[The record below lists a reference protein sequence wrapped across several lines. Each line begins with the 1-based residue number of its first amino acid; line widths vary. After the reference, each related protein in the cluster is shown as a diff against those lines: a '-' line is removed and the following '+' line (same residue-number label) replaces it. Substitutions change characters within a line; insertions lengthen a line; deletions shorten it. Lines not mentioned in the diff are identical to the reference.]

1 MSVADEGGFEP
12 SRQQLSATRDDHSVY
27 EQEETGEPTL
37 RRKQE
42 GLLRGKL
49 DMDRPRTATTPIDD
63 ASVER
68 FFTSYVD
75 SPKGVVQDS
84 RIELNGFSKM
94 LNDIDIQLESRSA
107 WIVLYLFNAVSVGVI
122 TRGEFVSCAKKRR
135 IADVDSLKDVVDAM
149 LEEVKVNPASAKS
162 FFDFCFGIVR
172 ESNYD
177 RTVAFEEAI
186 PVLATLMED
195 YELGSSFLRFLRVFE
210 LEAGKSKSYIT
221 QDQWSMLAPF
231 MLKYKMSN
239 LDEYSSDD
247 AWPTLFDDFVDWTR
261 SPGVYDEAEEGSE
274 CEEVEVSAVPT
285 ATKGFASILESDSVL
300 ERDEDEE
307 DEEEGDGQDA
317 TKVES
322 KGA

>member
-1 MSVADEGGFEP
+1 MCECVLVVMHFWYVCM
-12 SRQQLSATRDDHSVY
+12 QQPVIPLAPFLLAHLTLLLST
-27 EQEETGEPTL
+27 
-37 RRKQE
+37 
-42 GLLRGKL
+42 
-49 DMDRPRTATTPIDD
+49 
-63 ASVER
+63 
-68 FFTSYVD
+68 
-75 SPKGVVQDS
+75 
-84 RIELNGFSKM
+84 
-94 LNDIDIQLESRSA
+94 
-107 WIVLYLFNAVSVGVI
+107 FN
-122 TRGEFVSCAKKRR
+122 
-135 IADVDSLKDVVDAM
+135 
-149 LEEVKVNPASAKS
+149 
-162 FFDFCFGIVR
+162 
-172 ESNYD
+172 
-177 RTVAFEEAI
+177 
-186 PVLATLMED
+186 
-195 YELGSSFLRFLRVFE
+195 
-210 LEAGKSKSYIT
+210 
-221 QDQWSMLAPF
+221 QAPF